1 MLYCRHSKEK
11 ELTMIL
17 VIDTQYMENYGAHD
31 WDGKGECPQY
41 WKAKGGNEYKVT
53 GIPKNVD
60 VDHVL
65 FMLGQEVQ
73 WSDNGSIST
82 VIGTHIEG
90 DDYLSWFEKS
100 QLEYDGSISFKEP
113 SISYTELCRLEA
125 AKETTPDSRELTG
138 MIDYYGA

>member
-1 MLYCRHSKEK
+1 M
-11 ELTMIL
+11 ML

-41 WKAKGGNEYKVT
+41 WKAKGGSEFKVT
-53 GIPKNVD
+53 GIPRNVD

-73 WSDNGSIST
+73 WSDNGSTSN
-82 VIGTHIEG
+82 VIGTHIEE

-100 QLEYDGSISFKEP
+100 QMEYDGRVVFAEP
-113 SISYTELCRLEA
+113 SISYADLCIEEQARQQEYAEIA
-125 AKETTPDSRELTG
+125 ADLDA
-138 MIDYYGA
+138 IYYGA